1 MSKKLSVLISTIVGA
16 LSTVG
21 IGFVT
26 YFEPENA
33 TIINSSIALA
43 SSTIITILEAF
54 SKNNI
59 TKKEK
64 EDE

>member
-1 MSKKLSVLISTIVGA
+1 MNKKLSVLISTIVGA

-26 YFEPENA
+26 YFEPEQA
-33 TIINSSIALA
+33 TIINSSIALL

-54 SKNNI
+54 SKNAIN
-59 TKKEK
+59 KEK
-64 EDE
+64 K